1 MAIGEARLPAPG
13 ERAHLVGI
21 GGAGMRAI
29 AELLLADGC
38 VVTGTDAVESA
49 ATRGL
54 VGHGASVRVGHDAE
68 AARGAD
74 FVVAS
79 SAIPETNVELRQARR
94 AGTPVLRR
102 GELLA
107 RFLAAKRG
115 IAVAGSHGKTTT
127 ASLVAGVLQAGGLA
141 PSFALGGTL
150 VATGGAL
157 DDPAAADDARAAG
170 VNGWRGAG
178 RHFVAEADESDA
190 SFLRLRPDVAVVT
203 NVDRDHLETYGQD
216 FGRLRAAFVEFVDR
230 LPSAGVAVLCAD
242 DEHAAALA
250 NDVGE
255 RVVTY
260 GFTAG
265 ADVRAVGVA
274 RGDAPG
280 RSNMTVQRRGAA
292 RALEV
297 ALPLPGCDN
306 ARNALAAIAVAS
318 VEGVADAA
326 IARGLADFGGVKR
339 RFETWHGRLDGKR
352 ITVVDDYGHHPAEIA
367 GVVRTLRR
375 LWPRRRL
382 VMAYQP
388 HRYTRLRDLQGEFA
402 RVLATVDALL
412 LVEVYA
418 AGEAPLDDVDGAAL
432 ARAIAREGRPAPPLV
447 ATPEAA
453 RAALPDIARDGDVL
467 VVQGAGDIDRL
478 ADLIRDGQ

>member
-54 VGHGASVRVGHDAE
+54 AGRGAAVRVGHDAE

-115 IAVAGSHGKTTT
+115 VAVAGSHGKTTT
-127 ASLVAGVLQAGGLA
+127 AGLVASVLQAGGLA

-150 VATGGAL
+150 VAAGGAA
-157 DDPAAADDARAAG
+157 DGPAAAG
-170 VNGWRGAG
+170 VNGWRDAG

-190 SFLRLRPDVAVVT
+190 SFLWLRPDVAVVT
-203 NVDRDHLETYGQD
+203 NIDRDHLGTYGQD

-250 NDVGE
+250 DDVGE
-255 RVVTY
+255 RAVTY
-260 GFTAG
+260 GFAAD
-265 ADVRAVGVA
+265 ADVRAVGVS

-280 RSNMTVQRRGAA
+280 RSNMTVWRQGAA
-292 RALEV
+292 RPLEV

-306 ARNALAAIAVAS
+306 ARNVLAAIAVAS
-318 VEGVADAA
+318 AEGVADAA
-326 IARGLADFGGVKR
+326 IARGLAGFGGVKR
-339 RFETWHGRLDGKR
+339 RFETWRGRLDGKR

-367 GVVRTLRR
+367 GVVRTSRR

-402 RVLATVDALL
+402 RVLATVDELL

-418 AGEAPLDDVDGAAL
+418 AGEAPLDGVDGAAL
-432 ARAIAREGRPAPPLV
+432 ARAITREGRPAPPLV
-447 ATPEAA
+447 ASPEAA
-453 RAALPDIARDGDVL
+453 RAALLDIARDGDVL
-467 VVQGAGDIDRL
+467 VAQGAGDIDRL